1 MTLGSPPYRPA
12 LPGRNAT
19 TTVRG
24 AGAGLPPDP
33 ASPGCD
39 HLCTVLLDPVK
50 WKVKPPW
57 TPLRGP
63 AASAYVLRHA
73 VGRACPLAPGG
84 RD

>member
-39 HLCTVLLDPVK
+39 HLFVLYSL
-50 WKVKPPW
+50 
-57 TPLRGP
+57 TR
-63 AASAYVLRHA
+63 SS
-73 VGRACPLAPGG
+73 GR
-84 RD
+84 